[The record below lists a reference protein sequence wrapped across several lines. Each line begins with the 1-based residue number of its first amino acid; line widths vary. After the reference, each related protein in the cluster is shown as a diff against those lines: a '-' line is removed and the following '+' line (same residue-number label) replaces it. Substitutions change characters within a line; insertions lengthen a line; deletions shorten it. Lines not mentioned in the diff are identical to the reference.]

1 MIPSMLIIALL
12 LEPIG
17 SVTDEPF
24 NYGTDQIEVIDV
36 IPLEDLE
43 RKLKQQNL
51 RIMEVAPDV
60 RD

>member
-43 RKLKQQNL
+43 RKLKQQKL
-51 RIMEVAPDV
+51 RIMEN
-60 RD
+60 RDERN

>member
-1 MIPSMLIIALL
+1 MIPSMLIIPLL

-36 IPLEDLE
+36 IPLETLE
-43 RKLKQQNL
+43 RKLKQRNL

-60 RD
+60 R

>member
-36 IPLEDLE
+36 IPLETLE
-43 RKLKQQNL
+43 RKLKQRNL

-60 RD
+60 R

>member
-51 RIMEVAPDV
+51 RIMEVAPDE
-60 RD
+60 R

>member
-1 MIPSMLIIALL
+1 MTPSMLIIALL

-51 RIMEVAPDV
+51 RIMEVAPDE
-60 RD
+60 R